1 MDLGLK
7 GKRAIVTGA
16 TRGIGRAIAT
26 LFAEEGADI
35 AFCARDASAVAATAK
50 ELSAEGVRAFGQAV
64 DVGDGPAYRAWL
76 EAAVRDLGGADIFIA
91 NVSAGAAREGD
102 AAWEAN
108 FHVDLMHSV
117 RGCETLL
124 PHLARS
130 DGGAVVFVTTI
141 AAVETFFAPTAYGAL
156 KAALITY
163 GKQLGQAV
171 AGHGIRINM
180 VSPGPVLFPGGDW
193 DRVRRE
199 QPDFFAEVEAKCALG
214 RMATPEDVAR
224 AVVFLAS
231 PAAGYITGSNLI
243 VDGGFTKRVQF

>member
-1 MDLGLK
+1 MDLGLR

-16 TRGIGRAIAT
+16 TRGIGRAISDLLA
-26 LFAEEGADI
+26 AEGADI
-35 AFCARDASAVAATAK
+35 AFCARKEAAVKERVK
-50 ELSAEGVRAFGQAV
+50 ELAGRGVRAFGAAV
-64 DVGDGPAYRAWL
+64 DVGDGPAYKAWL
-76 EAAVRDLGGADIFIA
+76 EAAARELGGVDLFIA
-91 NVSAGAAREGD
+91 NASAGAGAEGE

-108 FHVDLMHSV
+108 FRVDLMHSV

-130 DGGAVVFVTTI
+130 DGGAVVFITTI

-163 GKQLGQAV
+163 GKQLGQAL
-171 AGHGIRINM
+171 AGHGIRVNM

-193 DRVRRE
+193 DRVRHERPE
-199 QPDFFAEVEAKCALG
+199 VFAEVEGQCALG
-214 RMATPEDVAR
+214 RMATPEEVAR

-231 PAAGYITGSNLI
+231 PAAGAITGSNLVI
-243 VDGGFTKRVQF
+243 DAGFTKRVQF

>member
-1 MDLGLK
+1 MDLGLA
-7 GKRAIVTGA
+7 GKRAIITGA

-26 LFAEEGADI
+26 LFAEEGVDI
-35 AFCARDASAVAATAK
+35 AFCARDAAAVTATGKA
-50 ELSAEGVRAFGQAV
+50 LAEAGGRAFGEAV
-64 DVGDGPAYRAWL
+64 DVADGPAYKAWL
-76 EAAVRDLGGADIFIA
+76 EAAARDLGGADIFVA
-91 NVSAGAAREGD
+91 NVSAGASTGGEE
-102 AAWEAN
+102 AWQKN
-108 FHVDLMHSV
+108 FAVDLMHSV
-117 RGCETLL
+117 RGAETLL

-130 DGGAVVFVTTI
+130 PAAAIVFISTI

-163 GKQLGQAV
+163 GKQLSQAV
-171 AGHGIRINM
+171 AEHGIRINM
-180 VSPGPVLFPGGDW
+180 VSPGPVLFPDGDW

-199 QPDFFAEVEAKCALG
+199 QPDFFARVEAQCALG

-231 PAAGYITGSNLI
+231 PAAGYITGANLV